1 MYIVAIAW
9 LYVTLLVSITQPTVF
24 RGIVTF
30 AGVGL
35 LPLLLLLYLLGAPQ
49 RRRNRERAAPGEST
63 PEEPM
68 ASAPAPGATADAAG
82 PPPVSD
88 QHQSR

>member
-9 LYVTLLVSITQPTVF
+9 VYVTLLVSITQPTVF

-49 RRRNRERAAPGEST
+49 RRRNRDRGVDAAPAT
-63 PEEPM
+63 PAAM
-68 ASAPAPGATADAAG
+68 TDADGSG
-82 PPPVSD
+82 PPADDRKDASVSEA
-88 QHQSR
+88 HRAR